1 MAKLIYEVIEEAGK
15 KRTKAEKIE
24 YLRANESWALKDV
37 LRGTYDDAVQWL
49 VPKGEPPYTPNKEES
64 TPSNLLRQNTQFRY
78 IVDTPDSRG
87 VLKAKRENIYIRL
100 LESIHPLDA
109 KVVINMVSKKSIK
122 GISKTVVQEAYPGL
136 IQKG

>member
-1 MAKLIYEVIEEAGK
+1 MAKLIHEVIVEAGK
-15 KRTKAEKIE
+15 KRSKAEKVE
-24 YLRANESWALKDV
+24 CLKHNESWALKDI

-49 VPKGEPPYTPNKEES
+49 VPVGAPPYTPNKEES
-64 TPSNLLRQNTQFRY
+64 TPSNLIRQNTQFKY
-78 IVDTPDSRG
+78 LVDSRDARN

-109 KVVINMVSKKSIK
+109 EIVINMVSKKSIK

>member
-1 MAKLIYEVIEEAGK
+1 MAKLIHEVIVEAGK
-15 KRTKAEKIE
+15 KRSKAEKVE
-24 YLRANESWALKDV
+24 FLKQNESWALKDI

-49 VPKGEPPYTPNKEES
+49 VPEGTPPYTPNKEES
-64 TPSNLLRQNTQFRY
+64 TPSNLIRQNTQFRY
-78 IVDTPDSRG
+78 LVDSPDSRK

-109 KVVINMVSKKSIK
+109 EIVINMVSKKSIK
-122 GISKTVVQEAYPGL
+122 GISKAVVQEAYPGL